1 MSDPGYSRCVNL
13 ALFVVSCFSLP
24 SAAGRTGRVTPNGAL
39 QTGDLVR
46 HFRSLKKRDRWVHPT
61 VSGYT
66 QLTTQI
72 SRSGYRVGEV

>member
-13 ALFVVSCFSLP
+13 ALFVVSCSSLP

-46 HFRSLKKRDRWVHPT
+46 LIPC
-61 VSGYT
+61 Y
-66 QLTTQI
+66 
-72 SRSGYRVGEV
+72 